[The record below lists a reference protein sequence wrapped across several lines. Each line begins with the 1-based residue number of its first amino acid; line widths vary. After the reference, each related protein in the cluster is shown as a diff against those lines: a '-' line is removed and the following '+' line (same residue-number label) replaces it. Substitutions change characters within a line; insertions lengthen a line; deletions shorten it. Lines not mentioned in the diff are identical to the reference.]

1 MPIYNKIKANM
12 AIPSEVQAL
21 IDRLNQE
28 LAQIERE
35 ASEASNIVR
44 SLLLRFSDNVT
55 LIGLFA
61 TLSNALLFVENSRRR
76 IQTTVESISPENVRS
91 QVIQEAGEDLAE
103 LLGRVLETKMLVNTV
118 ITRLD
123 NLR

>member
-1 MPIYNKIKANM
+1 M
-12 AIPSEVQAL
+12 
-21 IDRLNQE
+21 
-28 LAQIERE
+28 
-35 ASEASNIVR
+35 
-44 SLLLRFSDNVT
+44 RFPDNVT

-76 IQTTVESISPENVRS
+76 IQITVDSILPENVRS

-103 LLGRVLETKMLVNTV
+103 LLGRVLDTKMLVNTV
-118 ITRLD
+118 MTRLD

>member
-1 MPIYNKIKANM
+1 MPIYSKIKAKM
-12 AIPSEVQAL
+12 AIPSEIQAL
-21 IDRLNQE
+21 IDRLNQA

-35 ASEASNIVR
+35 ASEGSNIVR
-44 SLLLRFSDNVT
+44 SLVLRFPDNVT

-76 IQTTVESISPENVRS
+76 IQITVESISPENVRS

-103 LLGRVLETKMLVNTV
+103 LLGIVLETKMLVNTV

>member
-1 MPIYNKIKANM
+1 MPIYSKIKAKM
-12 AIPSEVQAL
+12 AIPSEIQAL

-35 ASEASNIVR
+35 ASEGSNIVR
-44 SLLLRFSDNVT
+44 SLVLRFPDNVT

-76 IQTTVESISPENVRS
+76 IQITVESISPENVRS

-103 LLGRVLETKMLVNTV
+103 LLGIVLETKMLVNTV

>member
-1 MPIYNKIKANM
+1 M